1 MENQPDPDDKKEPV
15 PTEADEN
22 DRTERHISNA
32 RALLEQARSRF
43 EREVSPDDGGDAD
56 DS

>member
-1 MENQPDPDDKKEPV
+1 MQPDADDKKEPV
-15 PTEADEN
+15 PTEVDEN
-22 DRTERHISNA
+22 ARTERHISNA

-43 EREVSPDDGGDAD
+43 EREGSPDDGDAN